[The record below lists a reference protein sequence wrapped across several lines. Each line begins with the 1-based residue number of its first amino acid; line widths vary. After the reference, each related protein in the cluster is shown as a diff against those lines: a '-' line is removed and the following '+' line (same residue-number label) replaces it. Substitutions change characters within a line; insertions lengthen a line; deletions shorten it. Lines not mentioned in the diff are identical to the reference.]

1 MLESVTANDKKK
13 VIIIIKYISNILLIT
28 FDGAKPLQTINNLI
42 EIKGSNNLKVISKH
56 FIFIMDENQKLSWN
70 YLCRWQ
76 SLITQNADLQWHNGI
91 PVIWN
96 IFLCIYIFYQ
106 ISGDISDFLS
116 SLMTVGI
123 KECCKFSD
131 KSRSSEMFDT
141 NDF

>member
-1 MLESVTANDKKK
+1 MTRKK
-13 VIIIIKYISNILLIT
+13 VIIIIKYFSNILPIT
-28 FDGAKPLQTINNLI
+28 FDGAKPLQTINNHI

-56 FIFIMDENQKLSWN
+56 FIFITDENQKLSWN

-96 IFLCIYIFYQ
+96 IFLCIYIYIFYQ

-131 KSRSSEMFDT
+131 NSRSSEMFDT